1 LELRE
6 WCGKDDVKEER
17 NRMAVRAET
26 YVQKIIKGR
35 RRCETAGLRSNQYRY
50 PDGMMCADKNEA

>member
-1 LELRE
+1 
-6 WCGKDDVKEER
+6 
-17 NRMAVRAET
+17 MAVRAET